1 MDYECPKCGSKETRA
16 TGFNDDS
23 LEWLEVRVI
32 CDECGNT
39 GTASFTVNSST
50 WEEGEEEVEEDE
62 FILHYECSCGT
73 TWEDKWTAIVDDD
86 CPECLTNCS
95 PVEHEEVTNA

>member
-1 MDYECPKCGSKETRA
+1 MDYECPKCGSNETRA

-39 GTASFTVNSST
+39 GTASLTVNSST
-50 WEEGEEEVEEDE
+50 WEEGDDDEVEEDE
-62 FILHYECSCGT
+62 FILHYECSECDT
-73 TWEDKWTAIVDDD
+73 TWDDKWTAIVDDD

-95 PVEHEEVTNA
+95 PVEYEEV